1 MNLKKLVVTLSLV
14 SMVSLT
20 GCSAVGTAVKKRN
33 LEVSTKMSQTIWLEP
48 ADTKTVYLQ
57 IKNTSDKNID
67 VESKIISALQAKG
80 YSVTQD
86 SKNAQYWIQA
96 NVLKV
101 DKMDLREAESAL
113 ASGYGAAALGAVTA
127 GSVAAYNGN
136 STGAVLGA
144 GIVGGLV
151 GVAADAMV
159 EDTNYT
165 MITDIQIG
173 EKTAETITTQNNQ
186 ALTQGTSG
194 YKVQTST
201 ATGNRAKYQT
211 RIVSNANQV
220 NLKFEKALPEL
231 EGQLAKSIAGIL

>member
-1 MNLKKLVVTLSLV
+1 MQLKKLVLTLSLV
-14 SMVSLT
+14 SMISMT

-33 LEVSTKMSQTIWLEP
+33 LEVQIKMSQTIWLEP

-57 IKNTSDKNID
+57 IKNTSDKNIE
-67 VESKIISALQAKG
+67 VESKIISALQSKG
-80 YSVTQD
+80 YSITQD

-101 DKMDLREAESAL
+101 DKMDLRDAEAL
-113 ASGYGAAALGAVTA
+113 LNRGYEGAALGAVAA

-136 STGAVLGA
+136 STGSIIGV

-151 GVAADAMV
+151 GAAADAMV
-159 EDTNYT
+159 EDTNFT

-173 EKTAETITTQNNQ
+173 EKVAETVTTQNNQ

-194 YKVQTST
+194 AKVQTST

-231 EGQLAKSIAGIL
+231 ENQLAKSIAGIL